1 MKRVKS
7 FDARCLRMHNQP
19 RWYWRLALLLAVLA
33 ACLGALLLVAGAVGL
48 LGQPVAVLPAGESQ
62 PLLLAGG
69 LLLICALLAWRAC
82 RARVRRRSDLSLARH
97 LLKKQR

>member
-33 ACLGALLLVAGAVGL
+33 TCSGALLLVAGAVGL
-48 LGQPVAVLPAGESQ
+48 LGQPAVVLPAGESQ
-62 PLLLAGG
+62 PLLLGGG
-69 LLLICALLAWRAC
+69 LLLFCGLLAWRAC
-82 RARVRRRSDLSLARH
+82 RTRARGRSDLSLARH